1 MMISGL
7 WQNFLSGDPSK
18 GRLGIE
24 FDRRRLEDRIRKV
37 KDLLPLAEQIMRLE
51 VGIGELLAFHS
62 AVCEKADIEKI
73 YHLKYDCIFLIQG
86 ILVQIP
92 YLCLIYTGS
101 SYPES
106 AAT

>member
-1 MMISGL
+1 M
-7 WQNFLSGDPSK
+7 
-18 GRLGIE
+18 
-24 FDRRRLEDRIRKV
+24 
-37 KDLLPLAEQIMRLE
+37 LPLAEQIMRLE

-92 YLCLIYTGS
+92 YLCLIYTVYGRHITTNRLAIVDILS
-101 SYPES
+101 LMYADIVES
-106 AAT
+106 